1 MTRRT
6 TPDKLASTV
15 FDGLDTLG
23 LDVMKQALE
32 QELASPDTGLQRL
45 DWLWKVLEPQ
55 VRIRIERRIERRI
68 RTARFTV
75 RRTFNAF
82 DFAFQTKL
90 DRSLIMELAT
100 LRFIDQGVNVLL
112 AGMSGTGKSH
122 IAIALGLAACIA
134 DRRVL
139 YTTSAGLLAK
149 LGASLADDTL
159 ARAIKPY
166 VSAELL
172 ILDEVGLEQV
182 ERRSASR
189 SGLLQKVLFPRYEN
203 RRSTIITSNI
213 PWEAWGDYLDD
224 HLGAAAILDRL
235 IHRSRIIVIN
245 GPSYREHAHKQDLD
259 QAAGDR
265 EPGDETATTDSD
277 DS

>member
-15 FDGLDTLG
+15 FDGLDNLG

-45 DWLWKVLEPQ
+45 EWLWKVLEPQ
-55 VRIRIERRIERRI
+55 VRTRIERRIERRI
-68 RTARFTV
+68 RTARFPA
-75 RRTFNAF
+75 RRTLDAF
-82 DFAFQTKL
+82 DFAFQPKL
-90 DRSLIMELAT
+90 EKSLIMELAT

-139 YTTSAGLLAK
+139 YTTSAKLLAR

-189 SGLLQKVLFPRYEN
+189 SGLLQKVLFSRYEN
-203 RRSTIITSNI
+203 QRSTIITSNI
-213 PWEAWGDYLDD
+213 PWDAWGDYLDD

-245 GPSYREHAHKQDLD
+245 GPSYREHAHKRDLD
-259 QAAGDR
+259 QVANERD
-265 EPGDETATTDSD
+265 PGDETATTDLAGS
-277 DS
+277 

>member
-189 SGLLQKVLFPRYEN
+189 SGLLQKVL
-203 RRSTIITSNI
+203 
-213 PWEAWGDYLDD
+213 
-224 HLGAAAILDRL
+224 
-235 IHRSRIIVIN
+235 
-245 GPSYREHAHKQDLD
+245 
-259 QAAGDR
+259 
-265 EPGDETATTDSD
+265 
-277 DS
+277 